1 MDRGQARRVSV
12 RWSTTDRGVD
22 AVVWD
27 LKGLAKKTHQITT
40 ALQLQALIQEQS
52 GVILTVQALR
62 ALMRGS
68 PAAPRAE
75 TIQLLCDV
83 FNCRSDAFYVFTPN
97 PARTQQW
104 TKDRLQ
110 GKKPSPL
117 YEPKTVEPADE
128 CVKTRDE
135 TVEGESTGKPKSLR
149 ATFTDPRTLY
159 KDRLKSRE

>member
-1 MDRGQARRVSV
+1 V
-12 RWSTTDRGVD
+12 RWSTTERGVD

-27 LKGLAKKTHQITT
+27 LKGLAKKNHQITT
-40 ALQLQALIQEQS
+40 ALQLQAFIQEQS

-68 PAAPRAE
+68 PAAPRVE

-97 PARTQQW
+97 PARTRQW
-104 TKDRLQ
+104 AKDRLE

-117 YEPKTVEPADE
+117 YELKAAEPVDE
-128 CVKTRDE
+128 FVKAPDE
-135 TVEGESTGKPKSLR
+135 TVQGESTGKPKSLR